1 MIILG
6 IFHVALRYTILFS
19 NWLNTKKYNL
29 NCVKLERDYQMNFM
43 NNCDVISLTREVIPY
58 FILIMKSLPS
68 KKNVEDG
75 EKLLKMRMKKACVC
89 SPNILFSCT
98 CWLSHHHR
106 HSSMW
111 VCDVIWA
118 SELFKFLS
126 HCQDINMKRLFL
138 KIGYI
143 DVTMFDGL

>member
-1 MIILG
+1 M
-6 IFHVALRYTILFS
+6 
-19 NWLNTKKYNL
+19 
-29 NCVKLERDYQMNFM
+29 DFM

-58 FILIMKSLPS
+58 IILIMKSLPS

-126 HCQDINMKRLFL
+126 HLISITYIVGLYAWRLPKNCFVCRNNHFYPEYIKAIMSIRWDITKR
-138 KIGYI
+138 KQIVWGRW
-143 DVTMFDGL
+143 